1 MEGAPMRRTLGE
13 RTAMM
18 NSDGNDEVR
27 AAAAETAGA
36 PMDLLLTD
44 AAIGLLRRASLGGPG
59 LRLTA
64 ALARHPRLVTG
75 PGRRLAAELAR
86 VAVGTS
92 QVQPSRRDRRFTD
105 PGWAGNPLLRRAM
118 QAYLAAATAA
128 AGVVASAGLGE
139 ADAAR
144 IGFALTNLIDALAP
158 SNNPLLNPAAV
169 KAAVDT
175 GGGSAVAGLRH
186 FIGDM
191 AAPPRVPSMV
201 EPDAFE
207 VGTDPAVTPG
217 SVVLRTPVFE
227 LIQYRPAT
235 PAVRPVPVLIVP
247 PTINKFYVLDL
258 APGRSLTEYLTASGL
273 QVFMI
278 SWRNPDARH
287 AAWDLDTYGQAILDA
302 MDAAARITGS
312 DQTALTG
319 TCSGGI
325 LAAMVAAHLAHAGQ
339 QDRIAALTLMVTVL
353 DQARAGLASAVISER
368 TARIAA
374 AASRARGYL
383 DGRSLAEVFA
393 WLRPNDLIWNY
404 WVNNYLLGRKP
415 PAFDILFWNAD
426 TTRMTAGLHR
436 DFLRLGAANALVT
449 PGGMTML
456 GSPVDLAAVDRD
468 SYLVAGITDH
478 ICPWQSCY
486 QSTQLL
492 SGRHRFVL
500 STSGHI
506 AAMVNPPGNDK
517 AGYQVAED
525 SPADPQEWLRQAEAG
540 RGSWWPDYAAW
551 LSARCG
557 DEKDAPDE
565 PGGGGLTPICDAPGT
580 YVYDR

>member
-1 MEGAPMRRTLGE
+1 MD
-13 RTAMM
+13 
-18 NSDGNDEVR
+18 SDDNDTFGS
-27 AAAAETAGA
+27 AAADAVTA
-36 PMDLLLTD
+36 PLDLLLTD
-44 AAIGLLRRASLGGPG
+44 AAIGMLRRVNLGGPV
-59 LRLTA
+59 LRLTG
-64 ALARHPRLVTG
+64 ALARRPRLVAG
-75 PGRRLAAELAR
+75 SGSRLLAELGR

-105 PGWAGNPLLRRAM
+105 PGWAGNPVLRRAM
-118 QAYLAAATAA
+118 QAYLAAAGTA
-128 AGVVASAGLGE
+128 AGVVADAGMNW
-139 ADAAR
+139 ADSER
-144 IGFALTNLIDALAP
+144 IGFGVTNLIDALAP

-169 KAAVDT
+169 KAAIDT
-175 GGGSAVAGLRH
+175 GGGSALAGLRH

-191 AAPPRVPSMV
+191 AAAPRVPSMA

-207 VGTDPAVTPG
+207 VGVDLAVTPG

-235 PAVRPVPVLIVP
+235 PAVRQVPLLIVP

-258 APGRSLTEYLTASGL
+258 APGRSLAEYLTAAGL

-287 AAWDLDTYGQAILDA
+287 AAWDFSTYGQAILDA
-302 MDAAARITGS
+302 MDAAARITEC
-312 DQTALTG
+312 DQTALMG
-319 TCSGGI
+319 ACSGGI
-325 LAAMVAAHLAHAGQ
+325 IAAMVAAHLAHTGQ
-339 QDRIAALTLMVTVL
+339 QDRIAAFTLMVTVL
-353 DQARAGLASAVISER
+353 DQARAGLAGAVISER
-368 TARIAA
+368 TARVAA
-374 AASRARGYL
+374 AASSARGYL

-415 PAFDILFWNAD
+415 PPFDILFWNAD
-426 TTRMTAGLHR
+426 TTRMSAGLHR
-436 DFLRLGAANALVT
+436 DFLRLGAANALVR
-449 PGGMTML
+449 PGGATML
-456 GSPVDLAAVDRD
+456 GSPVDLAAIDRD

-486 QSTQLL
+486 QSTGLL
-492 SGRHRFVL
+492 SGRQRFVL

-506 AAMVNPPGNDK
+506 AAMVNPPGNQK
-517 AGYQVAED
+517 AAYQVARD
-525 SPADPQEWLRQAEAG
+525 CPADPQEWLRRAESC

-551 LSARCG
+551 LAERCG
-557 DEKDAPDE
+557 EEKAAPPE
-565 PGGGGLTPICDAPGT
+565 LGGGGLAPICDAPGT

>member
-1 MEGAPMRRTLGE
+1 MTSDDDTLG
-13 RTAMM
+13 
-18 NSDGNDEVR
+18 S
-27 AAAAETAGA
+27 AAADVASA
-36 PMDLLLTD
+36 PLDLLLTD
-44 AAIGLLRRASLGGPG
+44 AAIGMLRRVNLGGSG
-59 LRLTA
+59 LRLGA
-64 ALARHPRLVTG
+64 ALASRPRLVAG
-75 PGRRLAAELAR
+75 SGRALLGELGRIAA
-86 VAVGTS
+86 GTS
-92 QVQPSRRDRRFTD
+92 EVQPSRRDRRFTD
-105 PGWAGNPLLRRAM
+105 PGWAGNPVLRRAM
-118 QAYLAAATAA
+118 QAYLAAAQAA
-128 AGVVASAGLGE
+128 EGVVANAGLDE
-139 ADAAR
+139 ADSAR
-144 IGFALTNLIDALAP
+144 VGFVLTNLIDALAP

-175 GGGSAVAGLRH
+175 GGGSALAGLRQ

-191 AAPPRVPSMV
+191 AVAPRVPSMV
-201 EPDAFE
+201 EADAFE
-207 VGTDPAVTPG
+207 VGVDLAVTPG

-235 PAVRPVPVLIVP
+235 PAVRQVPLLIVP
-247 PTINKFYVLDL
+247 PTINKFYVMDL
-258 APGRSLTEYLTASGL
+258 APGRSMVEYLVASGL

-278 SWRNPDARH
+278 SWRNPDARN
-287 AAWDLDTYGQAILDA
+287 AAWDFDTYGQAILDA
-302 MDAAARITGS
+302 MDATARITGC
-312 DQTALTG
+312 DQTALLG

-325 LAAMVAAHLAHAGQ
+325 IAAMVAAHLAHTGQ

-368 TARIAA
+368 TAQLAA

-436 DFLRLGAANALVT
+436 DFLRLGVANALVK
-449 PGGMTML
+449 PGGVTML
-456 GSPVDLAAVDRD
+456 GSPVDLAAIDRD
-468 SYLVAGITDH
+468 AYLVAGITDH

-492 SGRHRFVL
+492 SGSNRFVL

-506 AAMVNPPGNDK
+506 AAMVNPPGNQK
-517 AGYQVAED
+517 ASYQVAGQ
-525 SPADPQEWLRQAEAG
+525 SPADPQDWLRQAETG

-551 LSARCG
+551 LGERCG
-557 DEKDAPDE
+557 AEKDAPPE
-565 PGGGGLTPICDAPGT
+565 AGGGGLAPICDAPGT